1 MKIAVLDWYTVNIS
15 GDIPVSKLEEL
26 GEVKI
31 IPLTKPEET
40 AENIGDADI
49 VLCNKVLIT
58 REVMDACPNI
68 KYIGL
73 FATGYNNVD
82 IACAAEKG
90 IVVCNAG
97 QYSTNAVAQQTFAYI
112 LDHFSRI
119 RDYDSAVKAGEW
131 ERSPA
136 FSYFP
141 IPTSELAGRTLS
153 IVGYGSIGR
162 KAAEI
167 GHAFGMN
174 IVVSTRTVPA
184 DCPYEVT
191 DIFTAAEKADV
202 LTFHCPLTEDSLH
215 MFNFG
220 TLGKIKPGAVIIN
233 TSRGALIDADALL
246 EGIKT
251 KKIGA
256 ACLDVYEEE
265 ASYFYEDMSQS
276 IIDDDTLS
284 RLISMPN
291 VIVTSHQAFLTKEA
305 LENIATTTIDN
316 IRQIDSGE
324 ERKNIV
330 S

>member
-1 MKIAVLDWYTVNIS
+1 MNTLKIAVLDWYTVNIS

-90 IVVCNAG
+90 IAVCNAG

-184 DCPYEVT
+184 NCPYEVT

-202 LTFHCPLTEDSLH
+202 LTFHCPLTEQTKGIVSRELLSH
-215 MFNFG
+215 MKSSAMLINTARG
-220 TLGKIKPGAVIIN
+220 GIVCEADLAEALNTGKI
-233 TSRGALIDADALL
+233 
-246 EGIKT
+246 
-251 KKIGA
+251 A
-256 ACLDVYEEE
+256 AAYLDVLDKEP
-265 ASYFYEDMSQS
+265 MSP
-276 IIDDDTLS
+276 DTPLKNAKNCTITPHTAWAPLETRQ
-284 RLISMPN
+284 RL
-291 VIVTSHQAFLTKEA
+291 VDIVCS
-305 LENIATTTIDN
+305 N
-316 IRQIDSGE
+316 IRAWQNGAPE
-324 ERKNIV
+324 NKVN
-330 S
+330 

>member
-15 GDIPVSKLEEL
+15 GDIPVSKLKEL

-202 LTFHCPLTEDSLH
+202 LTFHCPLTEQTKGIVSRELLSH
-215 MFNFG
+215 MKSSAMLINTARG
-220 TLGKIKPGAVIIN
+220 GIVCEADLAEALNTGKI
-233 TSRGALIDADALL
+233 
-246 EGIKT
+246 
-251 KKIGA
+251 A
-256 ACLDVYEEE
+256 AAYLDVLDKEP
-265 ASYFYEDMSQS
+265 MSP
-276 IIDDDTLS
+276 DTPLKNAKNCTITPHTAWAPLETRQ
-284 RLISMPN
+284 RL
-291 VIVTSHQAFLTKEA
+291 VDIVCS
-305 LENIATTTIDN
+305 N
-316 IRQIDSGE
+316 IRAWQNGAPE
-324 ERKNIV
+324 NKVN
-330 S
+330 

>member
-1 MKIAVLDWYTVNIS
+1 MNTLKIAVLDWYTVNIS

-202 LTFHCPLTEDSLH
+202 LTFHCPLTEQTKGIVSRELLSH
-215 MFNFG
+215 MKSSAMLINTARG
-220 TLGKIKPGAVIIN
+220 GIVCEADLAEALNTGKI
-233 TSRGALIDADALL
+233 
-246 EGIKT
+246 
-251 KKIGA
+251 A
-256 ACLDVYEEE
+256 AAYLDVLDKEP
-265 ASYFYEDMSQS
+265 MSP
-276 IIDDDTLS
+276 DTPLKNAKNCTITPHTAWAPLETRQ
-284 RLISMPN
+284 RL
-291 VIVTSHQAFLTKEA
+291 VDIVCS
-305 LENIATTTIDN
+305 N
-316 IRQIDSGE
+316 IRAWQNGAPE
-324 ERKNIV
+324 NKVN
-330 S
+330 